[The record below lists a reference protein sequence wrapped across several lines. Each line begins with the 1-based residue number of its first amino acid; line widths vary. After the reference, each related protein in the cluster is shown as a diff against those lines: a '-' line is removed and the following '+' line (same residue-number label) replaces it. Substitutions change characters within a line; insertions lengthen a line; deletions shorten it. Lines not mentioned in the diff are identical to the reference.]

1 MSFAVK
7 QGRYPLSF
15 CLKNF
20 SINTFSKS
28 VNVNVLRHN
37 KSLSLYSMCRFYGK
51 DTSSVKYNEQGPTR
65 KKNLTNILNI
75 GPGCET
81 VEAHLSS
88 MGRWF
93 DKVALVTG
101 ASGVIGSAVAVKL
114 AQRGMKVVGCDIHL
128 EPIQEIQKEWER
140 KHGAGKI
147 VAYSCDLTIDD
158 DVLEMFRHIKE
169 QLGGVDVM
177 VCCAEYFPTNSL
189 GAINCDMKM
198 WRKVINSNVVSPAL
212 CTVEAVRSIDE
223 RGVEEGHIILLG
235 HMSGIHIDPRE
246 SMHVYSVTKYS
257 YNAMVEAF
265 RHALVVHEL
274 PIRISQIIPS
284 VVDSRSMNTGVSPL
298 TNEPLS
304 GVDIANT
311 VEYVLSTPL
320 HCQINDVVI
329 RSTEEED

>member
-1 MSFAVK
+1 MSPLHSTRVGGGAQGSALSPFLYTMHVADIPTDPIIKNRLFADNILFHIAN
-7 QGRYPLSF
+7 R
-15 CLKNF
+15 N
-20 SINTFSKS
+20 
-28 VNVNVLRHN
+28 
-37 KSLSLYSMCRFYGK
+37 
-51 DTSSVKYNEQGPTR
+51 VKY
-65 KKNLTNILNI
+65 
-75 GPGCET
+75 
-81 VEAHLSS
+81 AHLRLQRYLDEFSS
-88 MGRWF
+88 WLEKWR
-93 DKVALVTG
+93 
-101 ASGVIGSAVAVKL
+101 I
-114 AQRGMKVVGCDIHL
+114 KVVCCDIHL
-128 EPIQEIQKEWER
+128 EPIQEIRKEWER

-158 DVLEMFRHIKE
+158 HVLDMFRHIKE

-177 VCCAEYFPTNSL
+177 VCCAEYFPRNSL

-212 CTVEAVRSIDE
+212 CTVETVRSIDE
-223 RGVEEGHIILLG
+223 RGVEEGHIVLLG

-265 RHALVVHEL
+265 RHALIVHEL
-274 PIRISQIIPS
+274 PIRITQIIPS

-298 TNEPLS
+298 IKEPLS

-329 RSTEEED
+329 RPTEEED

>member
-7 QGRYPLSF
+7 QGRYPLS
-15 CLKNF
+15 
-20 SINTFSKS
+20 
-28 VNVNVLRHN
+28 
-37 KSLSLYSMCRFYGK
+37 FYGK

-65 KKNLTNILNI
+65 KNNPTNILNI

-81 VEAHLSS
+81 VEAHLSA

-101 ASGVIGSAVAVKL
+101 ASGVIGSAVTVKL
-114 AQRGMKVVGCDIHL
+114 AQRGMKRSRWKYLLLASLQLSSFNGVERNGCIVVGCDIHL

-189 GAINCDMKM
+189 GGYVPSLLAI
-198 WRKVINSNVVSPAL
+198 
-212 CTVEAVRSIDE
+212 
-223 RGVEEGHIILLG
+223 
-235 HMSGIHIDPRE
+235 
-246 SMHVYSVTKYS
+246 
-257 YNAMVEAF
+257 
-265 RHALVVHEL
+265 
-274 PIRISQIIPS
+274 
-284 VVDSRSMNTGVSPL
+284 
-298 TNEPLS
+298 
-304 GVDIANT
+304 
-311 VEYVLSTPL
+311 
-320 HCQINDVVI
+320 
-329 RSTEEED
+329 